1 MPSSEEVS
9 AGGSV
14 RTPLGVAGV
23 ETEVAWE
30 TRWLSEREQAV
41 WRRLL
46 RDEARIHDLLD
57 RDLRRFHNLTLGG
70 YAVLVHLG
78 EAGSDGM
85 RMSDLADLLVLSRSG
100 LTRRVSALAKA
111 GLVTRKTCPV
121 DGRGTVAAL
130 SPAGEACLE
139 KAAPTHV
146 TGVRRY
152 LIDPLGDLG
161 ALEEGL
167 GRIEAVLD
175 TAETVASH
183 ADRLTVPD
191 AGRLTRTGR

>member
-1 MPSSEEVS
+1 MAPSEEVS
-9 AGGSV
+9 ADGTI
-14 RTPLGVAGV
+14 RTPFGAPEARREVAG
-23 ETEVAWE
+23 E
-30 TRWLSEREQAV
+30 TRWLSESEQSV

-70 YAVLVHLG
+70 YAVLVHLS
-78 EAGSDGM
+78 EAGVDGM

-100 LTRRVSALAKA
+100 LTRRVSALVKA

-130 SPAGEACLE
+130 SPAGETYLK

-146 TGVRRY
+146 SGVRRY
-152 LIDPLGDLG
+152 LIDPVGDLG

-167 GRIEAVLD
+167 GRIEAALD
-175 TAETVASH
+175 AAEAAASPS
-183 ADRLTVPD
+183 DKL
-191 AGRLTRTGR
+191 AG